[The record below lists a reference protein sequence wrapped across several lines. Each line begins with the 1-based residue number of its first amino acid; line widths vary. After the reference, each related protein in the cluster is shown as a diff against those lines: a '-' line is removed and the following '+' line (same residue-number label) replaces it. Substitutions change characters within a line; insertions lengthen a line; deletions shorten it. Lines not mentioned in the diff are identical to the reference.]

1 MYPTPPTIQARVF
14 ATLPNQFT
22 HIDADNEW
30 VRGQP
35 NAKPHPVLEGPV
47 FDAQGN
53 LWCTDIPGGRIYR
66 ISPAGQWELVV
77 TYDGWPNGLKFHR
90 DGRLFIA
97 DYKHGIMV
105 MEPGSREVKP
115 FLVRAGIERFRGVND
130 LTFASNGDLY
140 FTDQGLTG
148 LQDPSGRV
156 FRVTPTGQITCLIDN
171 VPSPNGL
178 VLNLED
184 NVLYVAATRANA
196 VWQMPLTADGR
207 TTKVGLFIQ
216 MSGGGGPDGMA
227 MNEDGGLAVAHVGM
241 GCVWIFDRRGR
252 PVQCIDT
259 PQGVLSTNIAY
270 GGPDRR
276 ALFITEGISATILA
290 ADVPVA
296 GRLLF
301 SQTS

>member
-1 MYPTPPTIQARVF
+1 MMYPAPAVSQARVF
-14 ATLPNQFT
+14 AKLPERYA
-22 HIDADNEW
+22 HISADNEW

-35 NAKPHPVLEGPV
+35 NAKPHPVLEGPA

-66 ISPAGQWELVV
+66 ISTEGEFELMVA
-77 TYDGWPNGLKFHR
+77 YDGWPNGLKFHR

-105 MEPGSREVKP
+105 MQPGSRSVDP
-115 FLVRAGIERFRGVND
+115 LLVRAGIERFRGVND

-148 LQDPSGRV
+148 LQDPTGRV
-156 FRVTPTGQITCLIDN
+156 FRVTRGGHISCLLDN

-178 VLNLED
+178 VLNREE

-196 VWQMPLTADGR
+196 VWQLPLTADGR

-216 MSGGGGPDGMA
+216 MSGGGGPDGLA
-227 MNEDGGLAVAHVGM
+227 MNDEGGLAVAHVGM
-241 GCVWIFDRRGR
+241 GCVWSFDSRGR
-252 PVQCIDT
+252 PVHRIDT
-259 PQGVLSTNIAY
+259 PQGELSTNIAY
-270 GGPDRR
+270 GGPQRR
-276 ALFITEGISATILA
+276 TLFITEGISATILA
-290 ADVPVA
+290 ADVLVP
-296 GRLLF
+296 GRNLL
-301 SQTS
+301 SP